1 MSKAFDSVDH
11 CTLLNKLQ
19 DIGVSSSCLEWFR
32 SYLSQRYQAVRIN
45 SVLSEKLLVV
55 SGVPQGSILGP
66 LLFSIY
72 VNDLPSVSQDCTSD
86 CYVDDT
92 KLLMSFHVEDSTIAM
107 TKINCDLLR
116 IRNWCFDNCLLLNPN
131 KTKLIVFGSRQ
142 MMKKIPDFKL
152 SLLQKELIPA
162 EFVKDLGVMFDSNL
176 SFDKHILATVSSC
189 MSKLGQISRAKHAF
203 SKDLLVKIIN
213 ALVFSKLF
221 YCSSVWSNTS
231 NSNIRK
237 LQSVQN
243 FAARI
248 VSGRRKFDHITPVLK
263 ELRWLPVKTQL
274 YYRDATLAFKCMMGC
289 APSYLA
295 SQFITRGD
303 VTGRKTRNSQKLNIP
318 LFKSA
323 AGQKTFYYRI
333 VTLWNGIEEHLKL
346 CSTISSFRYNLRNQ
360 LLQDFMQY

>member
-1 MSKAFDSVDH
+1 
-11 CTLLNKLQ
+11 
-19 DIGVSSSCLEWFR
+19 
-32 SYLSQRYQAVRIN
+32 
-45 SVLSEKLLVV
+45 
-55 SGVPQGSILGP
+55 
-66 LLFSIY
+66 
-72 VNDLPSVSQDCTSD
+72 
-86 CYVDDT
+86 
-92 KLLMSFHVEDSTIAM
+92 MSFHVEDSTIAM
-107 TKINCDLLR
+107 TRINCDLLR

-213 ALVFSKLF
+213 TLVFSKLF

-237 LQSVQN
+237 LQK
-243 FAARI
+243 FAA
-248 VSGRRKFDHITPVLK
+248 SGRRKFDHITPVLN

-303 VTGRKTRNSQKLNIP
+303 VTGRKTRNS
-318 LFKSA
+318 A
-323 AGQKTFYYRI
+323 
-333 VTLWNGIEEHLKL
+333 V
-346 CSTISSFRYNLRNQ
+346 
-360 LLQDFMQY
+360 